1 MDAGRESNLK
11 LTRAQRIYLVIKY
24 ILDFVLAL
32 MAIVVLCPI
41 YLIIALAIVIDDPGP
56 VIFSQNRIGAHKK
69 IFKLY
74 KFRTM
79 KVSTPHDVPTH
90 LLDHPEQYI
99 TRVGRVLRKT
109 SLDELPQFFNILFGQ
124 LSLCA
129 PRPALYNQYDLIA
142 ERDKCG
148 ANDIRPGL
156 TGWAQINGRD
166 ELEIVEKA
174 KLDQYYIE
182 HIGFIMDVKCFF
194 GTFLPVLFQEGI
206 VEGSHKEENYVSA
219 EAAVIQESEEIYA
232 AESGNVVVQQQ
243 NAG

>member
-1 MDAGRESNLK
+1 MEAGRENNLQ
-11 LTRAQRIYLVIKY
+11 LTKRQKSYLAVKY
-24 ILDFVLAL
+24 TLDFLIALA
-32 MAIVVLCPI
+32 AIVVLCPV
-41 YLIIALAIVIDDPGP
+41 YLVIALAIVIDDPGP

-99 TRVGRVLRKT
+99 TRVGSVLRKT

-148 ANDIRPGL
+148 ANEIRPGL

-166 ELEIVEKA
+166 ELEIPEKA
-174 KLDQYYIE
+174 RLDQYYIE
-182 HIGFIMDVKCFF
+182 HIGLGMDIKCFF
-194 GTFLPVLFQEGI
+194 GTFLPVLRQEGI
-206 VEGSHKEENYVSA
+206 VEGSHREENYVSA
-219 EAAVIQESEEIYA
+219 EAAAVQENEEAYA
-232 AESGNVVVQQQ
+232 ADSRNVVVQRQ

>member
-1 MDAGRESNLK
+1 MGAGRESNLK
-11 LTRAQRIYLVIKY
+11 LTKGQRFYLFIKY
-24 ILDFVLAL
+24 VLDFVLAL
-32 MAIVVLCPI
+32 AAIVVLIPV
-41 YLIIALAIVIDDPGP
+41 YLIIAIAIVIDDPGP
-56 VIFSQNRIGAHKK
+56 VIFTQDRIGAHKR

-90 LLDHPEQYI
+90 LLEHPEQYI
-99 TRVGRVLRKT
+99 TRVGKVLRKT

-148 ANDIRPGL
+148 ANEIRPGL

-166 ELEIVEKA
+166 ELEIPEKA

-182 HIGFIMDVKCFF
+182 HIGFGMDVKCFF
-194 GTFLPVLFQEGI
+194 GTFLPVLRQEGI
-206 VEGSHKEENYVSA
+206 VEGSHREENYVSA
-219 EAAVIQESEEIYA
+219 EAAAVHESEEIYSA
-232 AESGNVVVQQQ
+232 DSRNVAIQRQ